1 MATLSNQEA
10 PPCAKHA
17 PTPSKKLTDTS
28 NTATPELSAHSEA
41 IALKRAEDAKRL
53 ADQNF
58 CEQNST
64 SSTLS
69 AITQADSEALQIVS
83 LKKKRSRNNYNDRFN
98 PSLDVENDA
107 TSSASPEKPKSKL

>member
-10 PPCAKHA
+10 PSRAKRA
-17 PTPSKKLTDTS
+17 PAPSKKLTDTS

-53 ADQNF
+53 ADQIF
-58 CEQNST
+58 REQNSA

-83 LKKKRSRNNYNDRFN
+83 PAKRSRNKYNDEFN
-98 PSLDVENDA
+98 PSLDVENDS